1 MRARERLLKRAAKIE
16 ANLAVVQTSGAV
28 VRKHCTAT
36 DAEIQSAIRKHKE
49 EREKAEIALLGAE
62 SWQKR
67 CGAIYAGSR
76 YRSPRAHG
84 AAPFSVSENL
94 ACGYHSSHRRTRY
107 AACPQELDQ

>member
-49 EREKAEIALLGAE
+49 ERKEAENALLVAE
-62 SWQKR
+62 YMAK
-67 CGAIYAGSR
+67 
-76 YRSPRAHG
+76 
-84 AAPFSVSENL
+84 EM
-94 ACGYHSSHRRTRY
+94 RRDLRR
-107 AACPQELDQ
+107 QSL

>member
-62 SWQKR
+62 YMAK
-67 CGAIYAGSR
+67 
-76 YRSPRAHG
+76 
-84 AAPFSVSENL
+84 EM
-94 ACGYHSSHRRTRY
+94 RRDLRR
-107 AACPQELDQ
+107 QSL